1 MSGPL
6 PTESGAA
13 QHGGE
18 PRPAEFPA
26 RSADARAAPAV
37 PIDRALLRRWPL
49 PAPGPDV
56 DKDGR
61 GRVLLVAGSRE
72 LPGAALLAGEA
83 ALRAGCGK
91 LCVATARCVATG
103 LALALPEAR
112 VVGLPE
118 TAAGGLAPE
127 GAEAL
132 AAVAGEADVLLI
144 GPGLRDP
151 AALGAFLQTLLR
163 ALPPATPVVLD
174 ALAIEVAPRHADAA
188 RHRLLLTPHAGEMAT
203 LLRVDKDAVLADPAA
218 CARDAARAL
227 GAQLLLKGARSHLAA
242 PDGRAWRHDGPPE
255 GLPGLACS
263 GSGDVLAGLIAGLA
277 ARGASPEQAAAWG
290 VALHAMAA
298 RRLARRVG
306 PIGYLARELAAEV
319 PALMRRH
326 GRGD

>member
-1 MSGPL
+1 MSPSA
-6 PTESGAA
+6 PRPEDAA
-13 QHGGE
+13 GE
-18 PRPAEFPA
+18 RDAARPAEG
-26 RSADARAAPAV
+26 DAAELHGERAAIR
-37 PIDRALLRRWPL
+37 IDRALLRRWPL
-49 PAPGPDV
+49 PMPDPDV

-91 LCVATARCVATG
+91 MCLATAAGVATD

-112 VVGLPE
+112 VIGLPE

-132 AAVAGEADVLLI
+132 AAVAAESDVLLA
-144 GPGLRDP
+144 GPGLRDA
-151 AALGAFLQTLLR
+151 AALATFLPVLLR
-163 ALPPATPVVLD
+163 ALPAATPVVLD
-174 ALAIEVAPRHADAA
+174 ALAIEIAPRCPEA
-188 RHRLLLTPHAGEMAT
+188 RVHRLLLTPHAGEMAT
-203 LLRVDKDAVLADPAA
+203 LLDVDKDGVRADPARW
-218 CARDAARAL
+218 AREGARRL
-227 GAQLLLKGARSHLAA
+227 GTLLLLKGARSHLAA

-277 ARGASPEQAAAWG
+277 ARGAPPEQAAAWA

-298 RRLARRVG
+298 RRLARRQG
-306 PIGYLARELAAEV
+306 PIGYLARDLAAEV
-319 PALMRRH
+319 PALMRRPA
-326 GRGD
+326 RGA